1 MLIILIVLTCTGYI
15 YLPPHIH
22 LTRFCKY
29 IFPESPI
36 SYEGLY
42 NCLIGQYL
50 VMFQFILRDI
60 LQFDYSLQ
68 GALDRIEKEK
78 RTCDLILGVGDAKVC
93 CAVVLL
99 VT

>member
-1 MLIILIVLTCTGYI
+1 
-15 YLPPHIH
+15 
-22 LTRFCKY
+22 
-29 IFPESPI
+29 
-36 SYEGLY
+36 
-42 NCLIGQYL
+42 
-50 VMFQFILRDI
+50 MFQFILRDI